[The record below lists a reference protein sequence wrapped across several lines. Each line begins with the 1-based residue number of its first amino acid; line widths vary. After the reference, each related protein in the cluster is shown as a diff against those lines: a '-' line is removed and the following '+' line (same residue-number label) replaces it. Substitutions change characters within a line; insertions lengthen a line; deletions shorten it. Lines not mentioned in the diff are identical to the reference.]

1 MKELLLLT
9 VRHDLFVI
17 LQGRSWDQDDL
28 SFERVTAEL
37 FHLLHEFVAK
47 SNFIQLI
54 DQVLYLCVY
63 QLLAEVIPFGQF
75 RGIFWAHQVPSVRDS
90 VRIYLGDDVGVH
102 VEHFTNAFGRDVTTD
117 TSIYKVVG
125 AVELFREIVLKLTF
139 LVFHIDLLLRK
150 DVWYGTASYTS
161 RP

>member
-28 SFERVTAEL
+28 SFERVAAEL

-102 VEHFTNAFGRDVTTD
+102 VEHITNTFGRDVTTD